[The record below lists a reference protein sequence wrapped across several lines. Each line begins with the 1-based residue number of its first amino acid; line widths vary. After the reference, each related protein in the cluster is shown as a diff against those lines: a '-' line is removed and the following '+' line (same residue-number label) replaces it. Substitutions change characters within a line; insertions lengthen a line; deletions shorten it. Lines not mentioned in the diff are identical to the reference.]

1 MAVIIRPATALDQ
14 AAIEMI
20 VRAARIIPTG
30 LDWPR
35 FLVAEESGGLIGVGQ
50 VKPHRDGSREVASI
64 AVVPEW
70 QGRGV
75 GAAIV
80 RGLIAREN
88 GVLHLMCLS
97 TNAPFYERFGF
108 RPIDR
113 HEMPP
118 YFRRMARIATLFEL
132 LVRSDARRLVVLR
145 REPAAM

>member
-1 MAVIIRPATALDQ
+1 MAVVIRPA
-14 AAIEMI
+14 
-20 VRAARIIPTG
+20 
-30 LDWPR
+30 
-35 FLVAEESGGLIGVGQ
+35 LVAEESSGLIGVGQ

-80 RGLIAREN
+80 RGLLARES

-108 RPIDR
+108 RRIDR

-118 YFRRMARIATLFEL
+118 YFRRMARLADVFGL
-132 LVRSDARRLVVLR
+132 LMRGDERQPTIMR
-145 REPAAM
+145 REPTAM

>member
-1 MAVIIRPATALDQ
+1 MAVIIRPAVAADQ
-14 AAIEMI
+14 SAIKMI
-20 VRAARIIPTG
+20 VRAARINPTG

-80 RGLIAREN
+80 RGLVAREN
-88 GVLHLMCLS
+88 GVLHLRS
-97 TNAPFYERFGF
+97 EER
-108 RPIDR
+108 R
-113 HEMPP
+113 
-118 YFRRMARIATLFEL
+118 
-132 LVRSDARRLVVLR
+132 
-145 REPAAM
+145 